1 MTKVCPEC
9 KNSLDESAFSWYGN
23 VCNGCGKILESKPR
37 DSDQKKCL
45 IQSCKGRTD
54 CLPHCPC
61 DCHIEPWETKLA
73 TIWDWS
79 WSINERDEIYK
90 KIKKLISTTL
100 VTARWEEAKR
110 IEKICQNGLELRD
123 MRVRQE
129 ERERILGLVKEF
141 ENIK

>member
-1 MTKVCPEC
+1 MTKKDIEFRSCFLHGDYQEEQCPKC
-9 KNSLDESAFSWYGN
+9 
-23 VCNGCGKILESKPR
+23 ILP
-37 DSDQKKCL
+37 
-45 IQSCKGRTD
+45 
-54 CLPHCPC
+54 
-61 DCHIEPWETKLA
+61 IEPWETKLA

-129 ERERILGLVKEF
+129 EKERILGLVKEF